1 MVLYILSSHLLKLFI
16 TICIIKSICVLK
28 SLLFY
33 RLAPTMQNEV
43 IVMIDYKTIGA
54 KIRKRRISC
63 NLSQEKLAELC
74 DVGTTHISHIETGNC
89 IPSLKVFIAILNA
102 LSCSADELLCD
113 ELNRAEYTYIS
124 EITQILE
131 DCSSHELMIIT
142 DTIQAL
148 KSSLRK

>member
-1 MVLYILSSHLLKLFI
+1 
-16 TICIIKSICVLK
+16 
-28 SLLFY
+28 
-33 RLAPTMQNEV
+33 
-43 IVMIDYKTIGA
+43 MIDYKTIGS
-54 KIRKRRISC
+54 KIRKRRIAC
-63 NLSQEKLAELC
+63 NLSQERLAEMC

-113 ELNRAEYTYIS
+113 ELINAEHTYNQ
-124 EITQILE
+124 EITNLLE

-142 DTIQAL
+142 NTIQTL

>member
-1 MVLYILSSHLLKLFI
+1 
-16 TICIIKSICVLK
+16 
-28 SLLFY
+28 
-33 RLAPTMQNEV
+33 
-43 IVMIDYKTIGA
+43 MIDYKTIGG
-54 KIRKRRISC
+54 KIRNQRIAC

-102 LSCSADELLCD
+102 LSCSADQLLCD
-113 ELNRAEYTYIS
+113 ELSNAELTYKAEIS
-124 EITQILE
+124 SLLD

-142 DTIQAL
+142 NTIQSL

>member
-1 MVLYILSSHLLKLFI
+1 
-16 TICIIKSICVLK
+16 
-28 SLLFY
+28 
-33 RLAPTMQNEV
+33 
-43 IVMIDYKTIGA
+43 MIDYKTIGS
-54 KIRKRRISC
+54 KIRKRRIAC

-74 DVGTTHISHIETGNC
+74 EVGTTHISHIETGNC

-113 ELNRAEYTYIS
+113 ELQNVEHAYTSEIS
-124 EITQILE
+124 EILE

-148 KSSLRK
+148 KHSLRK

>member
-1 MVLYILSSHLLKLFI
+1 
-16 TICIIKSICVLK
+16 
-28 SLLFY
+28 
-33 RLAPTMQNEV
+33 
-43 IVMIDYKTIGA
+43 MIDYKTIGA
-54 KIRKRRISC
+54 KIRKRRTAC

-89 IPSLKVFIAILNA
+89 IPSLKVFISILNA
-102 LSCSADELLCD
+102 LSCSDDELLCD
-113 ELNRAEYTYIS
+113 EIDRAEYTYIS

>member
-1 MVLYILSSHLLKLFI
+1 MWYYFFSHL
-16 TICIIKSICVLK
+16 
-28 SLLFY
+28 
-33 RLAPTMQNEV
+33 
-43 IVMIDYKTIGA
+43 G
-54 KIRKRRISC
+54 
-63 NLSQEKLAELC
+63 
-74 DVGTTHISHIETGNC
+74 
-89 IPSLKVFIAILNA
+89 LNA

-124 EITQILE
+124 KITNILE

>member
-1 MVLYILSSHLLKLFI
+1 
-16 TICIIKSICVLK
+16 
-28 SLLFY
+28 
-33 RLAPTMQNEV
+33 
-43 IVMIDYKTIGA
+43 MIDYKTIGS
-54 KIRKRRISC
+54 KIRKHRTTC

-113 ELNRAEYTYIS
+113 ELQNAEHTYTSEIS
-124 EITQILE
+124 ELLE

-142 DTIQAL
+142 DTIRAL
-148 KSSLRK
+148 KYSLRK

>member
-1 MVLYILSSHLLKLFI
+1 
-16 TICIIKSICVLK
+16 
-28 SLLFY
+28 
-33 RLAPTMQNEV
+33 
-43 IVMIDYKTIGA
+43 MIDYKTIGG

-89 IPSLKVFIAILNA
+89 IPSLKVFISILNA
-102 LSCSADELLCD
+102 LACSADELLCD
-113 ELNRAEYTYIS
+113 ELQNVKHTYSS
-124 EITQILE
+124 EISNLLE

-148 KSSLRK
+148 KQSLRK

>member
-1 MVLYILSSHLLKLFI
+1 
-16 TICIIKSICVLK
+16 
-28 SLLFY
+28 
-33 RLAPTMQNEV
+33 
-43 IVMIDYKTIGA
+43 MIDYKTIGR
-54 KIRKRRISC
+54 KIREQRTAC

-89 IPSLKVFIAILNA
+89 IPSLQVFIAILNA

-124 EITQILE
+124 KITNILE